1 MMSPSKDEILKFVT
15 FKTARSGGKGGQNV
29 NKVETKVLLIF
40 DLTQTNAFS
49 ETEKMLLKHR
59 LLNRLDSEGFLHIS
73 SQEERS
79 QLLNKERTIKKLML
93 LLERS
98 LKVDKPRKS
107 SKIPKSVILKRL
119 QNKAIRASRKKTRT
133 KPNMSPD

>member
-1 MMSPSKDEILKFVT
+1 MLPDKDEILKLLT

-29 NKVETKVLLIF
+29 NKVETKVLLMF
-40 DLTQTNAFS
+40 DLNNADIF
-49 ETEKMLLKHR
+49 TEAEKTLLKDR

-79 QLLNKERTIKKLML
+79 QLLNKERTIKKLLL

-98 LKVDKPRKS
+98 LKVDKPRKP
-107 SKIPKSVILKRL
+107 SKTPRSVILKRL
-119 QNKAIRASRKKTRT
+119 QNKAIRAHRKKTRT
-133 KPNMSPD
+133 KPDARPD